1 MSVPLPAPEPRR
13 VPVAR
18 ALGWLT
24 SAINVGARGG
34 RAVFG
39 GTALGIAALYLLL
52 TVMLAVLSPP
62 QAAGAAVDVTAALR
76 AIAPV
81 FVVMLLAFP
90 LLLGGVVHLVDLAE
104 RGAPVRPV
112 DVFAPLRD
120 GRRVRALAA
129 VGLLQVALAAI
140 VMALVTLLGGD
151 DFWSEYMQAVQ
162 QLVNGQAA
170 TPPQPRHPLLM
181 SAMQMVFNYFS
192 AATMLLSVP
201 LVVCSGL
208 GISAA
213 FVGSLRAALRNLV
226 PNLVAAAVVV
236 AVVVAAVVAFA
247 VVAALAGSIGA
258 LVHASVGALLV
269 AALTLAFAT
278 VMLTLLMAAAY
289 HAWRDMFGPD
299 APPPPVLRDGPTMP
313 GQIEA

>member
-1 MSVPLPAPEPRR
+1 MNTDSPQPRR

-24 SAINVGARGG
+24 AAANVGARGG
-34 RAVFG
+34 RALFA

-52 TVMLAVLSPP
+52 TLLLAVLSPP
-62 QAAGAAVDVTAALR
+62 PPAAGAAVDVAAALR
-76 AIAPV
+76 AVAPV

-90 LLLGGVVHLVDLAE
+90 LLLGGIVHLVDLSE
-104 RGAPVRPV
+104 RGAPLRPL

-120 GRRVRALAA
+120 PRRVRALAA
-129 VGLLQVALAAI
+129 IGLLQVALSAI
-140 VMALVTLLGGD
+140 AIALVMALAGN
-151 DFWSEYMQAVQ
+151 DFWNDYFVALREA
-162 QLVNGQAA
+162 VNGRAA
-170 TPPQPRHPLLM
+170 TPPQPRHPVLL
-181 SAMQMVFNYFS
+181 SVVQLVFNYLS

-213 FVGSLRAALRNLV
+213 FMGSLRAALRNLA
-226 PNLVAAAVVV
+226 PNLVASAVVV
-236 AVVVAAVVAFA
+236 AVMLAAAVAFA
-247 VVAALAGSIGA
+247 IVAALAASIGA
-258 LVHASVGALLV
+258 LLHASIGALLV
-269 AALTLAFAT
+269 AALTLVFAT
-278 VMLTLLMAAAY
+278 VVLTLLMAAAY

-299 APPPPVLRDGPTMP
+299 APEAPVLRDAPVMQ